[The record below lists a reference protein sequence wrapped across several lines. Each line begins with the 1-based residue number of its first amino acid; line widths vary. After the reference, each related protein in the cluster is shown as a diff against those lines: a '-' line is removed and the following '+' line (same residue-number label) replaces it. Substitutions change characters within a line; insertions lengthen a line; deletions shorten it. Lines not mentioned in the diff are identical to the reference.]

1 MKASSLDVASLRDVP
16 FRPQLTEESDLVVSV
31 SVVDVPITTPTHCGY
46 VALVYVIPS
55 GTIDFVLQVQ
65 GDDCVAERKHHTDH
79 VHLRALEHTEMSSNP
94 NPTSKC
100 HLDMPSKCV
109 TQPAVLQNP
118 EITAASIMRD
128 IDRELKLQ
136 DSDHVDVFRYLPTCI
151 RSPNWVVVGP
161 LWPRRSSPRCGTC
174 WWGRRKFRLRL
185 HWLPSSSV
193 LTIFQ
198 CPLFQCTEYLPQ
210 RFIFYSLIHFHLSA
224 SIFSWQKLLAYNW
237 FSI

>member
-136 DSDHVDVFRYLPTCI
+136 DSDHVDVFRVRVYLPTCI

-161 LWPRRSSPRCGTC
+161 L
-174 WWGRRKFRLRL
+174 
-185 HWLPSSSV
+185 
-193 LTIFQ
+193 
-198 CPLFQCTEYLPQ
+198 
-210 RFIFYSLIHFHLSA
+210 
-224 SIFSWQKLLAYNW
+224 
-237 FSI
+237 

>member
-136 DSDHVDVFRYLPTCI
+136 DSDHVDVFRVRVYLPTCI
-151 RSPNWVVVGP
+151 RSPNWTAMSTTV
-161 LWPRRSSPRCGTC
+161 
-174 WWGRRKFRLRL
+174 
-185 HWLPSSSV
+185 LPKMRHLLMGKTQIPAPPT
-193 LTIFQ
+193 LT
-198 CPLFQCTEYLPQ
+198 PLFQCTNYLPVSPLPV
-210 RFIFYSLIHFHLSA
+210 Y
-224 SIFSWQKLLAYNW
+224 
-237 FSI
+237 